1 MPREIEF
8 LRLTDNT
15 RQSRPQAV
23 LGERTHHTPYAYFS
37 GAATAPILL
46 ALWSCT
52 STIRPAIL
60 ARCNFLLSVI
70 THLPK

>member
-15 RQSRPQAV
+15 RQGRPQAV
-23 LGERTHHTPYAYFS
+23 LGERTHRPGRYFS
-37 GAATAPILL
+37 GAATVPILL
-46 ALWSCT
+46 ALWTCT
-52 STIRPAIL
+52 STIPPAIL